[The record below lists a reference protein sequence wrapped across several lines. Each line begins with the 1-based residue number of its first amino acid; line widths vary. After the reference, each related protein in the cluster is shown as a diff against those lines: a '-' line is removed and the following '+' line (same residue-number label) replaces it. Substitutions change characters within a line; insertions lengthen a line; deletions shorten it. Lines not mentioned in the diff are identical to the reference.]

1 VVWCGVACDEYKV
14 KRGFVVESKSD
25 RVALGKE
32 TKKVGVQSAVRNES
46 QENILAKPGA
56 RN

>member
-1 VVWCGVACDEYKV
+1 MVWCGVACDEYKV